1 MYKKFLGLTI
11 CLVAAC
17 SFMACGD
24 DSSSNSNSK
33 EGFVT
38 SPTDPVK
45 CEFKEADAGLSFTMK
60 ITIDNKAE
68 ETKEEATTKGSCVK
82 DTCGIFQTNT
92 IGGGYEAHE
101 SITQALDGDISDFS
115 KEDFRNR
122 KNVIKSECDAVNGK
136 TREVLENYQ
145 KMMENVYCEID
156 ENEDTHYKHTF
167 TNNEKD
173 ASTEYTLDGTTITI
187 HLVEPIFR
195 DFEKTLCEE
204 KKKAAKDSDAI
215 TCTEEFMITESK
227 VESKDEDSAKELF
240 KRFSKNSKKICDSF
254 TKL

>member
-17 SFMACGD
+17 SFVACGD
-24 DSSSNSNSK
+24 DSSSGSNSK

-38 SPTDPVK
+38 NPTDPVK

-68 ETKEEATTKGSCVK
+68 ETKEEATTRGTCVK

-101 SITQALDGDISDFS
+101 SIMILEEDIPDFS

-156 ENEDTHYKHTF
+156 ENEDAHYKHTF
-167 TNNEKD
+167 TNNEKE
-173 ASTEYTLDGTTITI
+173 ASTEYTLDGTTIAI

-215 TCTEEFMITESK
+215 TCTEEFMITDSK
-227 VESKDEDSAKELF
+227 VENKDEDSAKELF
-240 KRFSKNSKKICDSF
+240 KRFSENSKKICNSF